1 MLVSSKKTQITTNDN
16 VPHERNLHYI
26 FETSCYIVVLRII
39 YNDNSMMQNNNSY
52 PLREWHFEHMKKLV
66 LKFVTGVPDDAPSWQ
81 KRQHKKYNKITN
93 IRKGISYD
101 IKHGVTNEEV
111 LSFMDEVRDGSSFSD
126 LRKVDGSKGRLNEV
140 KQHFMPL
147 RRHPY
152 WGI

>member
-1 MLVSSKKTQITTNDN
+1 MTNDN

-26 FETSCYIVVLRII
+26 FETSCYIVVMRVT
-39 YNDNSMMQNNNSY
+39 YNDNSMMQNNSY

-66 LKFVTGVPDDAPSWQ
+66 LKFVTGIPADAPSWQ

-147 RRHPY
+147 RRHPS

>member
-1 MLVSSKKTQITTNDN
+1 M
-16 VPHERNLHYI
+16 
-26 FETSCYIVVLRII
+26 FF
-39 YNDNSMMQNNNSY
+39 MQNSNNY
-52 PLREWHFEHMKKLV
+52 PLREWHVEHMKKTV
-66 LKFVTGVPDDAPSWQ
+66 VKYITGLSPDASSWQ
-81 KRQHKKYNKITN
+81 KRQHKKYNKLAN
-93 IRKGISYD
+93 IRRGISYD

-126 LRKVDGSKGRLNEV
+126 LRRVDGSKGRLNEV

>member
-1 MLVSSKKTQITTNDN
+1 
-16 VPHERNLHYI
+16 
-26 FETSCYIVVLRII
+26 
-39 YNDNSMMQNNNSY
+39 MMQNNNSY

-66 LKFVTGVPDDAPSWQ
+66 LKFVTGVPDEAPSWQ
-81 KRQHKKYNKITN
+81 KRQHKKYNKIAN

-126 LRKVDGSKGRLNEV
+126 LRKVVGSNGRLNEV

>member
-1 MLVSSKKTQITTNDN
+1 MLKLSKNHRDRQTTM
-16 VPHERNLHYI
+16 LHMRQTSVT
-26 FETSCYIVVLRII
+26 FDTSCYIAVMCVI
-39 YNDNSMMQNNNSY
+39 YNDSSLMQNNNCY
-52 PLREWHFEHMKKLV
+52 PLREWHFEHMKKTV
-66 LKFVTGVPDDAPSWQ
+66 LKFVTGIPDDATSWQ
-81 KRQHKKYNKITN
+81 KKQHKKYNKISN
-93 IRKGISYD
+93 IRRGISYD

>member
-1 MLVSSKKTQITTNDN
+1 
-16 VPHERNLHYI
+16 
-26 FETSCYIVVLRII
+26 
-39 YNDNSMMQNNNSY
+39 MMQNNNSY

-81 KRQHKKYNKITN
+81 KKKKKKYNKITN

-126 LRKVDGSKGRLNEV
+126 LRKVVGSNGRLNEV

>member
-1 MLVSSKKTQITTNDN
+1 M
-16 VPHERNLHYI
+16 
-26 FETSCYIVVLRII
+26 FF
-39 YNDNSMMQNNNSY
+39 MQNSNNY
-52 PLREWHFEHMKKLV
+52 PLREWHVEHMKKTIV
-66 LKFVTGVPDDAPSWQ
+66 KYVTGLSPDASSWQ
-81 KRQHKKYNKITN
+81 KRQHKKYNKIAN

-126 LRKVDGSKGRLNEV
+126 LRKVVGSNGRLNEV

-152 WGI
+152 WGIQV

>member
-1 MLVSSKKTQITTNDN
+1 
-16 VPHERNLHYI
+16 
-26 FETSCYIVVLRII
+26 
-39 YNDNSMMQNNNSY
+39 MMQNNNSY

-66 LKFVTGVPDDAPSWQ
+66 LKFVTGIPDDAPSWQ
-81 KRQHKKYNKITN
+81 KRQHKKYNKIGN

-126 LRKVDGSKGRLNEV
+126 LRKVVGSNGRLNEV

-147 RRHPY
+147 RRNPY